1 MGEIS
6 AGEVRLGPARTCGNY
21 DCIRRKVR
29 NQFTVSSHT
38 GVGFDTSLVD
48 RYAKELDELAV
59 NWGRKRRKA
68 CRASKSVG
76 GFEQSDSVTPFGC
89 NPRALHAAGSG
100 PYDDHVAR

>member
-1 MGEIS
+1 MGEIKP
-6 AGEVRLGPARTCGNY
+6 GEVGLAPARTCGHY
-21 DCIRRKVR
+21 DSVRRKLG
-29 NQFTVSSHT
+29 NQFV
-38 GVGFDTSLVD
+38 VGPHSGLDFDTSLVD
-48 RYAKELDELAV
+48 RHAKELDELAV

-100 PYDDHVAR
+100 PYNDHVAR